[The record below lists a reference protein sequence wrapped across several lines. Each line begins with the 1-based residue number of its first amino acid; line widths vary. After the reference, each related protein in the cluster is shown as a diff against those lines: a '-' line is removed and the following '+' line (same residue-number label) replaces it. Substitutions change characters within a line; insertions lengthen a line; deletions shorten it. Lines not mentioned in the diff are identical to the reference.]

1 MDINKVIGN
10 AVDKVSLKTANG
22 MVDLNDAYHV
32 FMVQEEL
39 KRHIPEDI
47 VEGLFDTQI
56 ISEAKSYSRFKNAS
70 IWEENGSD
78 KEKAKFESFFKK
90 LPTGAPLKAAI
101 NVLGTLSSKEVQQF
115 YKGLGSRGKSIKPR
129 TLLSLIHI

>member
-39 KRHIPEDI
+39 KKHIPEDI
-47 VEGLFDTQI
+47 VE
-56 ISEAKSYSRFKNAS
+56 
-70 IWEENGSD
+70 
-78 KEKAKFESFFKK
+78 
-90 LPTGAPLKAAI
+90 
-101 NVLGTLSSKEVQQF
+101 
-115 YKGLGSRGKSIKPR
+115 
-129 TLLSLIHI
+129 

>member
-39 KRHIPEDI
+39 KKHIPEDI

-56 ISEAKSYSRFKNAS
+56 ISEAKSYSSFKNAS

-78 KEKAKFESFFKK
+78 KEKAANNRKRRSRTRKRRRKRTREF
-90 LPTGAPLKAAI
+90 A
-101 NVLGTLSSKEVQQF
+101 SSARCE
-115 YKGLGSRGKSIKPR
+115 R
-129 TLLSLIHI
+129 LSLKRGSVLL

>member
-1 MDINKVIGN
+1 MDINKVIGD

-39 KRHIPEDI
+39 KKHIPEDI

-56 ISEAKSYSRFKNAS
+56 ISEANEYDKWPNAEAWNS
-70 IWEENGSD
+70 GSGA
-78 KEKAKFESFFKK
+78 KKKAF
-90 LPTGAPLKAAI
+90 L
-101 NVLGTLSSKEVQQF
+101 NQ
-115 YKGLGSRGKSIKPR
+115 
-129 TLLSLIHI
+129 